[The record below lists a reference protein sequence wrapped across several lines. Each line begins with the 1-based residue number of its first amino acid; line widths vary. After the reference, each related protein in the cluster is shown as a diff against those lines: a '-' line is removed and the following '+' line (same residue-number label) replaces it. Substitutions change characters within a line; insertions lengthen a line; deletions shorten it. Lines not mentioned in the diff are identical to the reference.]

1 MPFIDDL
8 IAFSKIAPGEISD
21 TALRLA
27 RFSLLDW
34 LVCGRAGAEEPVS
47 QKLREFAAREGG
59 IEAASTFQGQKLP
72 ARTAALVN
80 GAASHAL
87 DYDDTHFAHVGHL
100 SVGIFPAALAAAE
113 EVDASAADMIAAFA
127 VGAEAAIR
135 IGLVLGPRHYNTGF
149 HQTATAGA
157 FGATIAAG
165 RLYGLSQ
172 ERMRAA
178 IGLCATR
185 ASGLKSQFG
194 TMGKPYNAGIA
205 ASNGVECAQLAALGL
220 TSCDDGLMGNQG
232 FAETHHAGVPLETAG
247 WDGLSGGNLLFEDN
261 KYKLHACCHGLHA
274 MIEGLLLVRGD
285 GIALSDVAALSLKT
299 NPRWLKVCDIKQPRT
314 GLEVKFSYAWLAG
327 MTLRGDATGARN
339 FYTDDLA
346 IDPELTA
353 FAEKVAVT
361 GDETLTDL
369 QSEGVLTLKSGETRP
384 VSFDLAA
391 PLPLAVLEEK
401 LKTKAQ
407 ACLDEEGVRIWTMLD
422 QLEHMSAREIG
433 ALVSG

>member
-8 IAFSKIAPGEISD
+8 IAFSRNVPDQLSTE
-21 TALRLA
+21 ALKLA
-27 RFSLLDW
+27 QFSLLDW
-34 LVCGRAGAEEPVS
+34 LVCGRAGAAEPVA
-47 QKLREFAAREGG
+47 QKLRELGEREGG
-59 IEAASTFQGQKLP
+59 RAAASTFKGSKLP

-100 SVGIFPAALAAAE
+100 SVGIYPACLAVAE
-113 EVDASAADMIAAFA
+113 DIDAPAVEMIAAFA
-127 VGAEAAIR
+127 LGAEAAIR
-135 IGLVLGPRHYNTGF
+135 IGLVLGARHYNTGF

-165 RLYGLSQ
+165 RLYGLSPEQ
-172 ERMRAA
+172 MREA
-178 IGLCATR
+178 IGFCATR
-185 ASGLKSQFG
+185 AAGLKSQFG

-205 ASNGVECAQLAALGL
+205 ASNGVECAQLAMLGM
-220 TSCDDGLMGNQG
+220 TSCDDGLMGPQG
-232 FAETHHAGVPLETAG
+232 FIETHHPDRHPDAAS
-247 WDGLSGGNLLFEDN
+247 WADLSGGKLLFEDN

-274 MIEGLLLVRGD
+274 MIEGLLLAREN
-285 GIALSDVAALSLKT
+285 GITFEDVASFSLKT
-299 NPRWLKVCDIKQPRT
+299 NPRWLKVCDIKKPRT

-327 MTLRGDATGARN
+327 MALRGDSTGAPSL
-339 FYTDDLA
+339 YTNDLSQDA
-346 IDPELTA
+346 ELSD
-353 FAEKVAVT
+353 FAEKVAIT
-361 GDETLTDL
+361 GDEGLTDL
-369 QSEGVLTLKSGETRP
+369 QAKGVLTLKSGETRP

-407 ACLDEEGVRIWTMLD
+407 ACLGGEGARIWTELD
-422 QLEHMSAREIG
+422 RLSQMSARQIG

>member
-8 IAFSKIAPGEISD
+8 ISFSEIAPGEISE
-21 TALRLA
+21 TALKLA
-27 RFSLLDW
+27 QFSLLDW

-127 VGAEAAIR
+127 VGTEAAIR
-135 IGLVLGPRHYNTGF
+135 IGLVLGARHYNTGF

-220 TSCDDGLMGNQG
+220 TSCDDGLLGNQG
-232 FAETHHAGVPLETAG
+232 FAETHHAGLPLETAG
-247 WDGLSGGNLLFEDN
+247 WDDFAGGKLLFEDN

-274 MIEGLLLVRGD
+274 MIEGLLLVRG
-285 GIALSDVAALSLKT
+285 GGFALSDVAALSLKT
-299 NPRWLKVCDIKQPRT
+299 NPRWLKVCDIKHPRT

-327 MTLRGDATGARN
+327 MTLRGDATGAPN
-339 FYTDDLA
+339 LYTDDVA
-346 IDPELTA
+346 QDPELSA
-353 FAEKVAVT
+353 LAEKVTVI
-361 GDETLTDL
+361 GENSLTDL
-369 QSEGVLTLKSGETRP
+369 QAEGVLTLKSGETRP
-384 VSFDLAA
+384 ISFDLAA
-391 PLPLAVLEEK
+391 PLPLAILEKK

-407 ACLDEEGVRIWTMLD
+407 DCLGSDGGRIWAMLD